1 VPDPISDHANLEA
14 ALDLAA
20 REAKAYLAA
29 IDEELVR
36 PRGGGGAPD
45 MGVPDEGVG
54 SLAAL
59 SELVD
64 MAVEGSTRSG
74 GPRFFHFVMG
84 GGTPAA
90 LGADWLTSALDQSAY
105 NWVSSAF
112 ASRLEQVSVEWLKD
126 LFGLP
131 ASWSGVITTGATM
144 ANFAGLAAAR
154 RWWGLEQGV
163 DVEAEGLSGLPPMTI
178 LSSGYVHVSALKA
191 IAMLG
196 LGRQRVRTLSRD
208 KAGRIDLEALASA
221 LQERDREPVVII
233 ANAGDVNTGDF
244 DPIADIVALARKRRA
259 WVHVDGAFGLFAA
272 LSPTTRHLVAGVAEA
287 DSVGVDGHK
296 WLNVPYDSGYAFV
309 RDPAYLAGAFG
320 ASASYLGAEAKA
332 RPVFGN
338 LGPEMSRRARSLA
351 VWATLRAYG
360 REGYRAMVERH
371 LRLAQR
377 VSQQVD
383 AAPDLERLADVS
395 LNVVCFRYRPPGI
408 PDDQLDNIN
417 RILGELVLDDGRV
430 YFGTTVYAGKVAFRP
445 AIVNWRTREEDA
457 DLIVATIRELGARAV
472 AQAAASRAQEPAAA
486 VPMSEPVEP
495 AESAEAAKPQR

>member
-1 VPDPISDHANLEA
+1 MPDPLFDHANLAA

-20 REAKAYLAA
+20 REAKAYLEG
-29 IDEELVR
+29 IDEDLVR
-36 PRGGGGAPD
+36 PRGGVGLPD
-45 MGVPDEGVG
+45 ASLPEQGVG
-54 SLAAL
+54 SLAAI
-59 SELVD
+59 SELIE
-64 MAVEGSTRSG
+64 AAAEGSTRSA
-74 GPRFFHFVMG
+74 GPRYFHFVIG

-90 LGADWLTSALDQSAY
+90 LGADWLASAVDQNAY
-105 NWVSSAF
+105 NWISSPF
-112 ASRLEQVSVEWLKD
+112 ASRLEQISIAWLKE

-131 ASWSGVITTGATM
+131 AAWSGVITTGATM
-144 ANFAGLAAAR
+144 ANFTGLAAAR

-163 DVEAEGLSGLPPMTI
+163 DVEAEGMSGLPPMTI
-178 LSSGYVHVSALKA
+178 MASGYVHVSALKA

-196 LGRQRVRTLSRD
+196 LGRERVRTLSRD
-208 KAGRIDLEALASA
+208 IAGRLDLDALAST
-221 LQERDREPVVII
+221 LRERDSEPVVII

-244 DPIADIVALARKRRA
+244 DPIADIVALARKHRA

-272 LSPTTRHLVAGVAEA
+272 LSPTTRHLVEGVEQV

-309 RDPAYLAGAFG
+309 RDPVYLGGAFG
-320 ASASYLGAEAKA
+320 ASASYLGAEALA

-377 VSQQVD
+377 VAEQVD
-383 AAPDLERLADVS
+383 AAPDLERLADVP
-395 LNVVCFRYRPPGI
+395 LNVICFRYRPPGI
-408 PDDQLDNIN
+408 PDDQLDDLN
-417 RILGELVLDDGRV
+417 RILGELVLEDGRV

-457 DLIVATIRELGARAV
+457 DLIVSTVRELGARAV
-472 AQAAASRAQEPAAA
+472 AQAEASRARGTAPAPAR
-486 VPMSEPVEP
+486 SESGEP